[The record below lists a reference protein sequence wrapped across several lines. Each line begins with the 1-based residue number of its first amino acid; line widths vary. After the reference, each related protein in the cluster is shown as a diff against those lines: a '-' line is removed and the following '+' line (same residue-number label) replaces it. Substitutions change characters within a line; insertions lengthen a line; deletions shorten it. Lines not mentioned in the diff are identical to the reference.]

1 MANTP
6 CSYCSSLS
14 EQCSNYGTIYRI
26 YIDDKIYDINLCQTH
41 CSELSFSNVN
51 GISTKYI
58 KINERIREIIIFT
71 DYNYTA
77 YKNDKSSHFHNKNNN
92 NCCYVKNGKQCSKQ
106 IELVKS
112 IKISDKDILIDLC
125 REHDDILSK
134 KEGKYMCIVND
145 KLIKFTTI
153 VNHRN
158 EIYFYNIL

>member
-1 MANTP
+1 MTNTS
-6 CSYCSSLS
+6 CSYCSSSS
-14 EQCSNYGTIYRI
+14 EQCSNCGTTCKFYV
-26 YIDDKIYDINLCQTH
+26 DDEIHYINLCETH
-41 CSELSFSNVN
+41 YRELSFSNVN

-77 YKNDKSSHFHNKNNN
+77 YKNDKGSHFHNKNNK

-112 IKISDKDILIDLC
+112 IEISDKDILIDLC
-125 REHDDILSK
+125 TEHDDILSK
-134 KEGKYMCIVND
+134 KEGQYMCIVND

-158 EIYFYNIL
+158 EIYFYNRL